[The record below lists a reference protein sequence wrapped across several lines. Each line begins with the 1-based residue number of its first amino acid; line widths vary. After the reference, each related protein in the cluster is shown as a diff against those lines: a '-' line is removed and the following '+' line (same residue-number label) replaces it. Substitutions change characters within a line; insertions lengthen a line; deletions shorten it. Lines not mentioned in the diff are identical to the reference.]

1 MILLN
6 GLAFTAD
13 TVIVVMAT
21 VGIAFLGGL
30 AGWILSIQ
38 GRTAKLEASIEG
50 IRDALKELT
59 KEGGPLE
66 QGEKGYLIA
75 SRVGKEVQE
84 VRGRVQAIEANCAM
98 RARENGAIVERLS
111 NFGDLLQ
118 EVRDD
123 VKDLIKWSGGGDEKR
138 T

>member
-6 GLAFTAD
+6 GLSLTAD
-13 TVIVVMAT
+13 TVIVVLAT

-30 AGWILSIQ
+30 TGWVLSVQ
-38 GRTAKLEASIEG
+38 GRTAKLETSVSTIE
-50 IRDALKELT
+50 RALDRLT
-59 KEGGPLE
+59 KEGGPVEL
-66 QGEKGYLIA
+66 GEKGYLIA

-84 VRGRVQAIEANCAM
+84 VRGRVQAIETNCSI
-98 RARENGAIVERLS
+98 RARENGALVERLS

-123 VKDLIKWSGGGDEKR
+123 VKELMRRKGEGDE
-138 T
+138 